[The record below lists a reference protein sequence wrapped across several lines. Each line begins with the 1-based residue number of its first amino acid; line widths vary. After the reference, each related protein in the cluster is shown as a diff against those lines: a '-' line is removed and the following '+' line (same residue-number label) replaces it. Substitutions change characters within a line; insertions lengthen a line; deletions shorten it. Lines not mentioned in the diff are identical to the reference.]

1 MSALAG
7 ASRIAYRRRAS
18 ALHATSA
25 PIAAAYGAA
34 LASSALIVE
43 SPVLLAALLVAVLAA
58 AFAARVG
65 RQILAAVR
73 VTALPVVAMI
83 VVVNV
88 LDNRGGLTVFARL
101 GDWGVLGQV
110 NLTVEAAV
118 YGLVIALLLLVVML
132 ACLLVVCAVDPDELL
147 LAFRRISPHSAL
159 TATLATRL
167 IPVLGRDAARLAEA
181 QRCRPDG
188 GAKGVRGRLEILRA
202 TVGGALDR
210 SLDVAAVLEMR
221 GYGARGRAPAARRAL
236 SRHDLAFAAAAAALL
251 GLSLLA
257 RLDGT
262 GSFQEFPLV
271 HFTLTPWTFV
281 LAGLVFAVA
290 LAPFLDRRGIEP

>member
-7 ASRIAYRRRAS
+7 VSRIAYRRRAS
-18 ALHATSA
+18 ALHATRA

-43 SPVLLAALLVAVLAA
+43 NPVLLGALLVAVLAA
-58 AFAARVG
+58 AWAARVA
-65 RQILAAVR
+65 RQLIAAVR
-73 VTALPVVAMI
+73 VTALPVVGLI
-83 VVVNV
+83 VLVNM

-110 NLTVEAAV
+110 DLTVEAAV
-118 YGLVIALLLLVVML
+118 YGLMVALRLLVVML

-147 LAFRRISPHSAL
+147 LAFRRVSPRSAL

-167 IPVLGRDAARLAEA
+167 IPVLGKDAVRLAEA

-188 GAKGVRGRLEILRA
+188 GARGVRGRLAVLRA

-221 GYGARGRAPAARRAL
+221 GYGASGRIPALRRAL
-236 SRHDLAFAAAAAALL
+236 SRHDRAFAVAAAVVL

-257 RLDGT
+257 RLDGV
-262 GSFQEFPLV
+262 GAFVEFPLV
-271 HFTLTPWTFV
+271 HFTLTAWTFV
-281 LAGLVFAVA
+281 LAGLIFAVA

>member
-1 MSALAG
+1 
-7 ASRIAYRRRAS
+7 
-18 ALHATSA
+18 
-25 PIAAAYGAA
+25 
-34 LASSALIVE
+34 
-43 SPVLLAALLVAVLAA
+43 
-58 AFAARVG
+58 
-65 RQILAAVR
+65 
-73 VTALPVVAMI
+73 
-83 VVVNV
+83 
-88 LDNRGGLTVFARL
+88 
-101 GDWGVLGQV
+101 
-110 NLTVEAAV
+110 
-118 YGLVIALLLLVVML
+118 
-132 ACLLVVCAVDPDELL
+132 
-147 LAFRRISPHSAL
+147 
-159 TATLATRL
+159 
-167 IPVLGRDAARLAEA
+167 
-181 QRCRPDG
+181 RPDG